1 MHSDVIQRFYFSGQP
16 VRGAIVK
23 LQNSYI
29 ESLNG
34 RDYPPIVNALLGECL
49 ASTLLMGVH
58 LKHQARLSLQARGNG
73 IIHLLMGEAQLKI
86 NPGGELNQHSIR
98 AVARLNDLYDAS
110 AEASLTLDEL
120 IGQGHLAITIEPEEG
135 ERYQGIVEAKAA
147 SLSAC
152 LENYFQQSEQLPT
165 TMQLITSPTMAA
177 GLLIQRMPAEED
189 KNLAS
194 MAQADNLWEELNTL
208 VATVSHNELLAL
220 DSETLLYRLFHE
232 HAVTL
237 SPAEKVCFD
246 CSCSEQRTGQAL
258 LKIGVKEVSA
268 LLKLDNEVVMDCE
281 FCSARYRFT
290 QSKLQQLGM
299 KFN

>member
-34 RDYPPIVNALLGECL
+34 HDYPPIVNALLGECL

-86 NPGGELNQHSIR
+86 NPSGELNQHSIR
-98 AVARLNDLYDAS
+98 AVARLKEPYDAS

-135 ERYQGIVEAKAA
+135 DRYQGIVEAKAA

-189 KNLAS
+189 KNSAS
-194 MAQADNLWEELNTL
+194 VAQADNLWEELNTL
-208 VATVSHNELLAL
+208 AATVSHNELLAL

>member
-1 MHSDVIQRFYFSGQP
+1 MNIDAIQRFYFRGKP

-34 RDYPPIVNALLGECL
+34 HDYPPIVNALLGECL

-73 IIHLLMGEAQLKI
+73 IIHLLMGEAQLKV
-86 NPGGELNQHSIR
+86 NPGELNQHSIR
-98 AVARLNDLYDAS
+98 AVARLKDPYDAS
-110 AEASLTLDEL
+110 AETPLKLDEL

-177 GLLIQRMPAEED
+177 GLLIQKMPAEED
-189 KNLAS
+189 KNS
-194 MAQADNLWEELNTL
+194 VSVAQADNLWEELNTL
-208 VATVSHNELLAL
+208 AATVSHNELLTL
-220 DSETLLYRLFHE
+220 DSQTLLYRLFHE

>member
-34 RDYPPIVNALLGECL
+34 HDYPPIINALLGECL

-73 IIHLLMGEAQLKI
+73 VIHLLMSEAQLKI
-86 NPGGELNQHSIR
+86 NPGELNQHSIR
-98 AVARLNDLYDAS
+98 AVARLKDSYDAS
-110 AEASLTLDEL
+110 AEASLTLYEL

-135 ERYQGIVEAKAA
+135 ERYQGIVEAKAG

-165 TMQLITSPTMAA
+165 TMQLITSPTIAT
-177 GLLIQRMPAEED
+177 GFLIQRMPVEED
-189 KNLAS
+189 KMSISL
-194 MAQADNLWEELNTL
+194 AQADNLWREINALA
-208 VATVSHNELLAL
+208 ATVSHNELLAL

-268 LLKLDNEVVMDCE
+268 LLELDNEVVMDCE

>member
-1 MHSDVIQRFYFSGQP
+1 MDIDAIQRFYFSGQP

-34 RDYPPIVNALLGECL
+34 HDYPPIVNALLGECL

-73 IIHLLMGEAQLKI
+73 IIHLLMGEAQLKV
-86 NPGGELNQHSIR
+86 NTGESNQHSIR
-98 AVARLNDLYDAS
+98 AIARLKDPYDAS
-110 AEASLTLDEL
+110 ADASLTLDEL

-177 GLLIQRMPAEED
+177 GLLIQKMPAEED
-189 KNLAS
+189 KNS
-194 MAQADNLWEELNTL
+194 VSVAQADYLWEELNTL
-208 VATVSHNELLAL
+208 AATVCQNELLAL

-246 CSCSEQRTGQAL
+246 CSCSEHRTGQAL
-258 LKIGVKEVSA
+258 LRIGVKEVSA

>member
-1 MHSDVIQRFYFSGQP
+1 MHTDVIQRFYFSGQP

-34 RDYPPIVNALLGECL
+34 HDYPPVVNALLGECL

-58 LKHQARLSLQARGNG
+58 LKHQARLSIQARGDG
-73 IIHLLMGEAQLKI
+73 IVNLLMGEAHLKI
-86 NPGGELNQHSIR
+86 NQEELNQHSIR
-98 AVARLNDLYDAS
+98 AVARLKDQRNHSTLTS
-110 AEASLTLDEL
+110 SLTLSEL
-120 IGQGHLAITIEPEEG
+120 IGQGHLAITIEPEQG
-135 ERYQGIVEAKAA
+135 ERYQGIVGATAA

-152 LENYFQQSEQLPT
+152 LEDYFQQSEQLPT
-165 TMQLITSPTMAA
+165 TMQLVTSATMAA

-189 KNLAS
+189 KMSSSLAK
-194 MAQADNLWEELNTL
+194 ADNLWEELNAL
-208 VATVSHNELLAL
+208 AATVSHDELLAL
-220 DSETLLYRLFHE
+220 DNETLLYRLFHE

-237 SPAEKVCFD
+237 SPAEKVSFG
-246 CSCSEQRTGQAL
+246 CSCSEHRTGQAL
-258 LKIGVKEVSA
+258 LKIGVTEVSA

-290 QSKLQQLGM
+290 QAKLQQLGM

>member
-1 MHSDVIQRFYFSGQP
+1 MHSDVIQPFYFSGQP

-34 RDYPPIVNALLGECL
+34 HDYPPIVNALLGECL

-86 NPGGELNQHSIR
+86 NPSGELNQHSIR
-98 AVARLNDLYDAS
+98 AVARLKEPYDAS

-135 ERYQGIVEAKAA
+135 DRYQGIVEAKAA

-177 GLLIQRMPAEED
+177 GLLIQRMPAAED
-189 KNLAS
+189 KNSAS
-194 MAQADNLWEELNTL
+194 VAQADNLWEELNTL
-208 VATVSHNELLAL
+208 AATVSQNELLAL

-246 CSCSEQRTGQAL
+246 CSCSEQRTAQAL

>member
-34 RDYPPIVNALLGECL
+34 HDYPPIVNALLGECL

-58 LKHQARLSLQARGNG
+58 LKHQARLSLQARGDG
-73 IIHLLMGEAQLKI
+73 VIHLLMGEAQLKI
-86 NPGGELNQHSIR
+86 NPGELNQHSIR
-98 AVARLNDLYDAS
+98 AVARLKDQDDAS
-110 AEASLTLDEL
+110 ATASSLSLGEL

-135 ERYQGIVEAKAA
+135 ERYQGIVEAKAS

-152 LENYFQQSEQLPT
+152 LEDYFQQSEQLPT
-165 TMQLITSPTMAA
+165 TMQLITSATTAA

-189 KNLAS
+189 KMSSSLAK
-194 MAQADNLWEELNTL
+194 ADNLWEELNAL
-208 VATVSHNELLAL
+208 AATISHDELLAL
-220 DSETLLYRLFHE
+220 DNETLLYRLFHE

-246 CSCSEQRTGQAL
+246 CSCSEHRTGQAL

-268 LLKLDNEVVMDCE
+268 LLKHDNEVVMDCE

>member
-1 MHSDVIQRFYFSGQP
+1 MRSRDFTLSPSTISDPTLPRRSHS
-16 VRGAIVK
+16 
-23 LQNSYI
+23 
-29 ESLNG
+29 
-34 RDYPPIVNALLGECL
+34 
-49 ASTLLMGVH
+49 
-58 LKHQARLSLQARGNG
+58 
-73 IIHLLMGEAQLKI
+73 
-86 NPGGELNQHSIR
+86 R
-98 AVARLNDLYDAS
+98 AFPYDAS
-110 AEASLTLDEL
+110 AEASLKLDEL

-177 GLLIQRMPAEED
+177 GLLIQRMPAAED
-189 KNLAS
+189 KNSAS
-194 MAQADNLWEELNTL
+194 VAQADNLWEELNTL
-208 VATVSHNELLAL
+208 AATVSQNELLAL

-246 CSCSEQRTGQAL
+246 CSCSEQRTAQAL

>member
-34 RDYPPIVNALLGECL
+34 HDYPPIVNALLGECL

-73 IIHLLMGEAQLKI
+73 IIHLLMGEAQLKV
-86 NPGGELNQHSIR
+86 NPGELNQHSIR
-98 AVARLNDLYDAS
+98 AVARLKDPYDAS

-177 GLLIQRMPAEED
+177 GLLIQKMPAEED
-189 KNLAS
+189 KNS
-194 MAQADNLWEELNTL
+194 VSIAQADNLWEELNTL
-208 VATVSHNELLAL
+208 AATVSHNELLAL

-237 SPAEKVCFD
+237 SPAEKVYFD

>member
-1 MHSDVIQRFYFSGQP
+1 MPNDVIQRFYFSGQP

-34 RDYPPIVNALLGECL
+34 HDYPPIVNALLGECL
-49 ASTLLMGVH
+49 ASTLLMGIH

-73 IIHLLMGEAQLKI
+73 IIHLLMGEAQLKV
-86 NPGGELNQHSIR
+86 NPGELNQHSIR
-98 AVARLNDLYDAS
+98 AVARLKDPYDAS
-110 AEASLTLDEL
+110 AEALLTLDEL
-120 IGQGHLAITIEPEEG
+120 IGQGHLAITIEPEKG

-177 GLLIQRMPAEED
+177 GFLIQRMPAEED
-189 KNLAS
+189 KNSAS
-194 MAQADNLWEELNTL
+194 VAQADNLWEELNTL
-208 VATVSHNELLAL
+208 AATVSHNELLAL

-246 CSCSEQRTGQAL
+246 CSCSEQRTAQAL

>member
-34 RDYPPIVNALLGECL
+34 HDYPPIVNALLGECL

-86 NPGGELNQHSIR
+86 NPDGELNQHSIR
-98 AVARLNDLYDAS
+98 AVARLKDPYDAS
-110 AEASLTLDEL
+110 AEASLKLDEL

-177 GLLIQRMPAEED
+177 GLLIQRMPAAEN
-189 KNLAS
+189 KNSAS
-194 MAQADNLWEELNTL
+194 VAQADNLWEELNTL
-208 VATVSHNELLAL
+208 AATVSQNELLAL

-246 CSCSEQRTGQAL
+246 CSCSEQRTAQAL